1 MSGEQIPVSQF
12 FQKDPRGWTSVMVEK
27 LMQPG
32 VHLRPRTRSYLVRM
46 RERLATDEGLR
57 LGPNTYER
65 LCRVARAA
73 GVLAKRRRIPRL
85 DERPVAVPAQPV
97 PERFQVGAR
106 IPSPPPLR
114 RPFVML
120 GEAVTETWDPA
131 GMPGL

>member
-12 FQKDPRGWTSVMVEK
+12 FQKDPRGWTSAMVEK

-32 VHLRPRTRSYLVRM
+32 VPLRPHTRSYLVRM
-46 RERLATDEGLR
+46 RERLTTDEGLR

>member
-12 FQKDPRGWTSVMVEK
+12 FQQDPRGWTTVMVEK
-27 LMQPG
+27 LMKPG
-32 VHLRPRTRSYLVRM
+32 VTLKGHARTYVVRM
-46 RERLATDEGLR
+46 RARLTEEENLK

-65 LCRVARAA
+65 LCRIAKAC
-73 GVLAKRRRIPRL
+73 GVLARRRRIPQVS
-85 DERPVAVPAQPV
+85 ERPVSVPARPV

-114 RPFVML
+114 RPVVML
-120 GEAVTETWDPA
+120 GQTETWDPA